1 MIFIREVAAWIIN
14 FIATMF
20 VRLWFGMVLVYCAQH
35 HFLQYFSYIVA
46 VSFISGGNRSTRR
59 TTSHWCMRVDILL
72 ICGKHT
78 ILLKGVM
85 WAHKT
90 NLTRHLF
97 CRSLCTKSGNEWSCT
112 FIYVLVVSNLPLS
125 TNFWLGFETVPT
137 FVNECIKSIINHLHS
152 EVFLL

>member
-1 MIFIREVAAWIIN
+1 MN
-14 FIATMF
+14 HKLYSNY
-20 VRLWFGMVLVYCAQH
+20 VRPIMVWYGFGLLCSTPLSTVFQLYRGGQFNWWRKQGVLGENHRPA
-35 HFLQYFSYIVA
+35 
-46 VSFISGGNRSTRR
+46 
-59 TTSHWCMRVDILL
+59 TSHWCMRVAILL
-72 ICGKHT
+72 ICGKRT
-78 ILLKGVM
+78 ILLKGVI

-90 NLTRHLF
+90 SLTRHLF

-137 FVNECIKSIINHLHS
+137 FVNKCIKSIINHLHS